1 MTELVLGTVIIGSVY
16 EQQVGEWDEGRGEC
30 KYYYPLLVYCCCS
43 SLVCGF
49 CVLSPILH
57 FQGLR
62 PFSVYEATGLHL
74 LNTLSKSH
82 YSDSD
87 IYWAHASLTKEAKV
101 NVLISLQ

>member
-1 MTELVLGTVIIGSVY
+1 MFTAEAWC
-16 EQQVGEWDEGRGEC
+16 VG
-30 KYYYPLLVYCCCS
+30 LLLQSHVF
-43 SLVCGF
+43 L
-49 CVLSPILH
+49 

-74 LNTLSKSH
+74 LNTLSKGY

>member
-1 MTELVLGTVIIGSVY
+1 MCLLFLS
-16 EQQVGEWDEGRGEC
+16 
-30 KYYYPLLVYCCCS
+30 PLL
-43 SLVCGF
+43 L
-49 CVLSPILH
+49 L
-57 FQGLR
+57 QGLR

-87 IYWAHASLTKEAKV
+87 NYWAHASLTKEAKV